1 MDRGIDPDVRVRS
14 LETVAIIPG
23 TTTEAEQPASI
34 DRALRA
40 ALGRITHGISPTSLA
55 LAYVDWALHFAKSPG
70 KWQRLVEKAI
80 RKSLR
85 LNGYISRCM
94 SDPACGKHCAPCIE
108 PLPQDRRFR
117 DERWQQWPFN
127 IIYQS
132 FLLNQQWWYN
142 VTTGIGGVSKHH
154 EQVVSFM
161 ARQWLDMVSPV
172 NFLATNPE
180 ALDVTMREGGRNL
193 IRGAINFLQDFE
205 HTLAGKPPPGAED
218 IQAGRDIAVT
228 QGTVVYRNRLI
239 ELIQYAPTTKTVQA
253 EPILIVPAWIMKYYI
268 LDLSPENSMIKFL
281 VNQGY
286 TVFTISWHN
295 PGAVDRDLG
304 LEDYMRLGVLE
315 ALDAVRAIVPNRKVN
330 AVGYCLGGT
339 LLAIAAA
346 YFARH
351 GDKRLN
357 SITLLAAQTDFTEAG
372 ELMLFIDDSQ
382 LSYLEDIMWNQG
394 YLDTK
399 QMAGAFQ
406 MLRPSDLIW
415 SRMVQHYL
423 LGQRQ
428 PFTDLTAW
436 NADATRMPYRMHSE
450 YLRRLFL
457 NNDLFE
463 GRFRIDGKAIVLS
476 DIHVPM
482 FVVGTETDHIAPWL
496 SVYKINLVA
505 DTEVTFV
512 LTNMGH
518 NMGIVSEPGRA
529 GRRYRISR
537 RKRGENYID
546 PQTWFAATAS
556 NDGSWWLAWAAW
568 LDSKSDGE
576 VNPPHIGAPDKGYV
590 SLGPAPGTYVFER

>member
-1 MDRGIDPDVRVRS
+1 MDRSAIDLHGQLRPP
-14 LETVAIIPG
+14 ETVAVIPG
-23 TTTEAEQPASI
+23 TVTEIEPPASI

-40 ALGRITHGISPTSLA
+40 GLGRATLGISPASLA
-55 LAYVDWALHFAKSPG
+55 LAYVDWALHFAESPG

-85 LNGYISRCM
+85 LAGYATHCAS
-94 SDPACGKHCAPCIE
+94 GKHCEPCIE

-132 FLLNQQWWYN
+132 FLLQQQWWHN
-142 VTTGIGGVSKHH
+142 VTTGVGGVSRHH

-180 ALDVTMREGGRNL
+180 ALDVTFREGGQNL
-193 IRGAINFLQDFE
+193 LRGAVNFIEDVE
-205 HTLAGKPPPGAED
+205 HALGGKPPAGAD
-218 IQAGRDIAVT
+218 AIQVGRDVAVT
-228 QGTVVYRNRLI
+228 KGTVVFRNRLI
-239 ELIQYAPTTKTVQA
+239 ELIQYAPKTKTVHA
-253 EPILIVPAWIMKYYI
+253 EPILIIPAWIMKYYI
-268 LDLSPENSMIKFL
+268 LDLSPENSMINFL
-281 VNQGY
+281 VSQGH
-286 TVFTISWHN
+286 TVFTVSWHN
-295 PGAVDRDLG
+295 PGAGDRDLG
-304 LEDYMRLGVLE
+304 LEDYMRLGILD
-315 ALDAVRAIVPNRKVN
+315 ALDAVRTIVPGKKVN

-346 YFARH
+346 YLAQRN
-351 GDKRLN
+351 DKRLN
-357 SITLLAAQTDFTEAG
+357 SVTMLAAQTDFTEAG

-406 MLRPSDLIW
+406 MVRPNDLIW

-428 PFTDLTAW
+428 PLTDLTAW

-450 YLRRLFL
+450 YLRYLFL
-457 NNDLFE
+457 NNDLFA
-463 GRFRIDGKAIVLS
+463 GRFKIAGKSVALS

-505 DTEVTFV
+505 DTDVTFA

-518 NMGIVSEPGRA
+518 NMGIVSEPGKP

-546 PQTWFAATAS
+546 PQSWYLSTPST
-556 NDGSWWLAWAAW
+556 DGSWWLAWAAW
-568 LDSKSDGE
+568 LDNKSEGE
-576 VNPPHIGAPDKGYV
+576 AAVPDIGAPAKGYRP
-590 SLGPAPGTYVFER
+590 LGPAPGQYVFER

>member
-1 MDRGIDPDVRVRS
+1 LNIRVRPPD
-14 LETVAIIPG
+14 TVAVIPG
-23 TTTEAEQPASI
+23 TVTETEHPASI

-40 ALGRITHGISPTSLA
+40 GLGRATLGISPASLA
-55 LAYVDWALHFAKSPG
+55 LAYVDWAIHFAGSPG

-85 LNGYISRCM
+85 LASYVTRCA
-94 SDPACGKHCAPCIE
+94 SDKQCEPCIE

-142 VTTGIGGVSKHH
+142 VTTGVGGVSKHH
-154 EQVVSFM
+154 EQVVSFL

-180 ALDVTMREGGRNL
+180 ALDVTMREGGQNFV
-193 IRGAINFLQDFE
+193 RGAINFFE
-205 HTLAGKPPPGAED
+205 DLEHAFGGKPPVSTED
-218 IQAGRDIAVT
+218 VRVGRDIAIT
-228 QGTVVYRNRLI
+228 EGTVVFRNRLI
-239 ELIQYAPTTKTVQA
+239 ELIQYAPKTKTVNA

-268 LDLSPENSMIKFL
+268 LDLSPENSMINFL
-281 VNQGY
+281 VNQGH

-295 PGAVDRDLG
+295 PDARDRDLG
-304 LEDYMRLGVLE
+304 LEDYMRLGILE
-315 ALDAVRAIVPNRKVN
+315 ALDAVRTIVPGRKVN

-346 YFARH
+346 YLSQRN
-351 GDKRLN
+351 DRRLN
-357 SITLLAAQTDFTEAG
+357 SVTLLAAQTDFTEAG

-382 LSYLEDIMWNQG
+382 LSFLEDIMWNQG

-406 MLRPSDLIW
+406 MLRPNDLIW

-423 LGQRQ
+423 LGQRK
-428 PFTDLTAW
+428 PMTDLTVW
-436 NADATRMPYRMHSE
+436 NDDATRMPYRMHSE

-457 NNDLFE
+457 NNDLFA
-463 GRFRIDGKAIVLS
+463 GRFKIDGKTIALS
-476 DIHVPM
+476 DIHAPM

-505 DTEVTFV
+505 DTELTFV
-512 LTNMGH
+512 LTSMGH

-529 GRRYRISR
+529 RRHYRMSR

-546 PQTWFAATAS
+546 PQTWYLATPS
-556 NDGSWWLAWAAW
+556 TEGSWWLAWATW
-568 LDSKSDGE
+568 LDSKSE
-576 VNPPHIGAPDKGYV
+576 SEITPPGIGAPSKGYQP
-590 SLGPAPGTYVFER
+590 LEPAPGQYVFER